1 MKQNVF
7 HFYKNVEFF
16 SDLVRNVWD
25 SVSEELLVLL
35 PVLEHDVHGRQD
47 ALVALEA
54 ADAVGI
60 GDAVAHL
67 ARRRLGPGG
76 DLDGED
82 GGRLLGLGGLELVER
97 EDRSAALGRQG
108 REEVLRILELLS
120 EDVVALEVVQVL
132 DGEDGGLAEAVDLVG
147 GLGLASAPAQR
158 GSGRQ
163 VVESDGLKHSWKVLS
178 PQIIRLSS
186 SCLTLRD
193 PNSRSKL
200 AVCKVRCQS
209 FISS

>member
-54 ADAVGI
+54 ADAVRI

-82 GGRLLGLGGLELVER
+82 GGRLLGLGGLELVQR

-108 REEVLRILELLS
+108 REEVLRVLEL
-120 EDVVALEVVQVL
+120 V
-132 DGEDGGLAEAVDLVG
+132 
-147 GLGLASAPAQR
+147 
-158 GSGRQ
+158 
-163 VVESDGLKHSWKVLS
+163 
-178 PQIIRLSS
+178 
-186 SCLTLRD
+186 
-193 PNSRSKL
+193 
-200 AVCKVRCQS
+200 
-209 FISS
+209 